1 MYTPGF
7 VPIFEGECAKA
18 EVERSSATRR
28 AEMAE
33 RRLALLEEEC
43 REVMERAAS
52 LEDRE
57 IEARQEAR
65 KAAAECVKVRVGWLE
80 WRHGTALV
88 LF

>member
-1 MYTPGF
+1 M
-7 VPIFEGECAKA
+7 FEGECAKA
-18 EVERSSATRR
+18 EVGRASATRR

-43 REVMERAAS
+43 REVKERAAS

-65 KAAAECVKVRVGWLE
+65 KAAAELVKVRVGRLE
-80 WRHGTALV
+80 
-88 LF
+88 